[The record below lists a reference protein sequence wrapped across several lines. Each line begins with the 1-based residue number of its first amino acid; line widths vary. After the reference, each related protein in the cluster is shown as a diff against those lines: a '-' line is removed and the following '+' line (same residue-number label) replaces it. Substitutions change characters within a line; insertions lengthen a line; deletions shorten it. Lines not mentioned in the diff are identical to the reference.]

1 MIRAADILGV
11 HPESVIRLALSEMY
25 LDSGRSLERHITD
38 GPYLRDAYLP
48 DLRAS
53 ERTNSVSVKRDRH
66 ALQKRLDKTTDPDH
80 RASIQAK
87 IDAIKV

>member
-11 HPESVIRLALSEMY
+11 PPESVIRLALSEMY

-53 ERTNSVSVKRDRH
+53 ERTNSVSVLKRDRH
-66 ALQKRLDKTTDPDH
+66 AGVCSGSVQNPTLRNIFP
-80 RASIQAK
+80 
-87 IDAIKV
+87 